1 MEQDVRWIQRSQNF
15 RKALVQLE
23 EFLALPSLSKFELQ
37 GLVQCFEYTFE
48 LSWKTLKDYL
58 SSEGIEAAT
67 PRKVIQ
73 EGFRSGMI
81 EDGHTWIEAL
91 ESRNLMAHTYSEEYV
106 KKAETLIREKF
117 YPVLRALLDSLTK
130 EL

>member
-15 RKALVQLE
+15 RKALVLLE
-23 EFLALPSLSKFELQ
+23 EFLALPSPNKLELL
-37 GLVQCFEYTFE
+37 GLVHCFEYTFE

-117 YPVLRALLDSLTK
+117 YPILRALLDGLTK

>member
-1 MEQDVRWIQRSQNF
+1 MAQDVRWIQRFQNY
-15 RKALVQLE
+15 RKALSQLE
-23 EFLALPSLSKFELQ
+23 EFLALDSPNKFELQ
-37 GLVQCFEYTFE
+37 GMVQCFEYTFE

-67 PRKVIQ
+67 PRKAIQ

-91 ESRNLMAHTYSEEYV
+91 ESRNLLAHTYNEEYV
-106 KKAETLIREKF
+106 KKAEILIRNEF
-117 YPVLRALLDSLTK
+117 YPVLRALFDFLSK

>member
-1 MEQDVRWIQRSQNF
+1 MAQDVRWIQRFQNY
-15 RKALVQLE
+15 RKALSQLE
-23 EFLALPSLSKFELQ
+23 EFLALDSLNKFELQ
-37 GLVQCFEYTFE
+37 GLIQCFEYTFE

-58 SSEGIEAAT
+58 SSEGIEAPT

-73 EGFRSGMI
+73 EGFTSGMI

-91 ESRNLMAHTYSEEYV
+91 ESRNFMAHTYSEEYV
-106 KKAETLIREKF
+106 TKAEILIRTKF
-117 YPVLRALLDSLTK
+117 YPVLRALYDFLSK